1 MSRLNR
7 YVRGLITP
15 AATIL
20 LMAGSAISG
29 EVETRIE
36 ALVLSIKAESP
47 ELQTEITAENF
58 IPEFYAL
65 RGYEPAWFDE
75 ASAQT
80 LFEQL
85 ERGVAQGF
93 RAQDFRLDEVR
104 ALYDHARSSGA
115 VEDIAVYDVVASD
128 AAARLLNYSI
138 FGKVDPASLDRDWN
152 FERLV
157 LQQNPPEVVNAFL
170 AGEGFKALMDRV
182 VLQQAQYDG
191 LLKALV
197 AYRAVAEEGG
207 WPSVSDDEVLKPGM
221 IAAGVEDLRLRLAAE
236 HALNAGQILPT
247 APETGEP
254 AAWVYDPNLEE
265 DVRDFQARHGLEAD
279 GVVGAKTFQALNRT
293 AQERVDQIRL
303 SLERARWIMRD
314 LEDTFVLVNIAGNRT
329 YFSNGQDLWITRSIT
344 GTQYRKTPV
353 FRDNIQYMEFNPTWT
368 VPNSIFRKDKLS
380 RIRKDIGYLDRNNYV
395 VKTQDGT
402 VIPAASVNWAA
413 DNPGVTLMQK
423 PGPNNA
429 LGLVKFMFPNKYAV
443 YLHDT
448 DNRALFERNERNLSS
463 GCVRIQYPFEFAK
476 LLMEGAPEWSDAKMR
491 AILDSG
497 KTTRVNLPQPVP
509 VMLTYWTAWVEE
521 GAVHFREDIYERDA
535 KILEALDR

>member
-1 MSRLNR
+1 MSI
-7 YVRGLITP
+7 ITKRFEVFFRV
-15 AATIL
+15 AAAL
-20 LMAGSAISG
+20 LLTTDAAIANA
-29 EVETRIE
+29 VERRIE
-36 ALVLSIKAESP
+36 ALVLSIEADSAD
-47 ELQTEITAENF
+47 LQTKITAENF
-58 IPEFYAL
+58 IPSFYTI
-65 RGYEPAWFDE
+65 RGFEPAWFE
-75 ASAQT
+75 ETTASI
-80 LFEQL
+80 LFEEL
-85 ERGVAQGF
+85 ERGVEQGF
-93 RAQDFRLDEVR
+93 QASDFRMGELR
-104 ALYDHARSSGA
+104 SLYDRARSSNA
-115 VEDIAVYDVVASD
+115 AEDIALYDVVASD

-157 LQQNPPEVVNAFL
+157 LQQNPSEVVNEFL
-170 AGEGFKALMDRV
+170 AGDAFKALMDRV
-182 VLQQAQYDG
+182 ILQEEQYDG
-191 LLKALV
+191 LLKALA
-197 AYRAVAEEGG
+197 AYRAVAEGGG
-207 WPSVSDDEVLKPGM
+207 WPSVSDSEVLKPGI

-236 HALNAGQILPT
+236 HALNAGQILPA
-247 APETGEP
+247 APETGES
-254 AAWVYDPNLEE
+254 AAWVYDPNLEQ

-279 GVVGAKTFQALNRT
+279 GVIGAKTFQALNRT
-293 AQERVDQIRL
+293 VAERVDQIRL

-380 RIRKDIGYLDRNNYV
+380 RIRKDVDYLDRNNYV

-402 VIPAASVNWAA
+402 VIPASSVNWAA

-463 GCVRIQYPFEFAK
+463 GCVRIEYPFEFAN
-476 LLMEGAPEWSDAKMR
+476 LLMEGAPDWSDSKMN
-491 AILDSG
+491 AILESG
-497 KTTRVNLPQPVP
+497 KTTRVDLPKPVP
-509 VMLTYWTAWVEE
+509 VMLTYWTAWVEN
-521 GAVHFREDIYERDA
+521 GAVHFREDIYQRDA
-535 KILEALDR
+535 RILEALDR